1 MDLRQDRLV
10 AAHTVERGI
19 ELEALPQ
26 RGNGVAQNLD
36 IPTCIVTA
44 YPLRLDSQ
52 PLYKVVER
60 VTCPASVAKKHFG

>member
-36 IPTCIVTA
+36 VPTCIVTA
-44 YPLRLDSQ
+44 HPLRLDSQ
-52 PLYKVVER
+52 PADEVIER
-60 VTCPASVAKKHFG
+60 VTRPASVAKKHFG